1 VKILIW
7 LFPRSWRERYG
18 EEIADHLAH
27 STRSGRDRL
36 DLLIALAP
44 MWSDDRRRLSMHAA
58 RRWPRIAAAAL
69 VGIGAAATLWAAS
82 ELEGG
87 ASELLHHWWS
97 TLAVLVPLTAAA
109 VAVGLEL
116 AARRIARR
124 TRR

>member
-1 VKILIW
+1 
-7 LFPRSWRERYG
+7 
-18 EEIADHLAH
+18 
-27 STRSGRDRL
+27 
-36 DLLIALAP
+36 
-44 MWSDDRRRLSMHAA
+44 MHAA

-109 VAVGLEL
+109 VAVGWEL